1 MHEIWLALTS
11 SNTFAILG
19 FGFLIGLKH
28 AIEADH
34 VAAVTAMVSERK
46 SLWSSAGIG
55 GVWGLGHTISLLI
68 AGGLVLLL
76 NFEISE
82 TTERWLEFGVGVMLA
97 LLGLNVL
104 RKVIS
109 GGHLHFHTHE
119 HSHDTHTHPHL
130 HDHNEHQHTDAHQ
143 PPTRSPKA
151 LIIGMVHGIAG
162 SAALML
168 AIIPTIDSKVVGMLY
183 ILVFGVGSIGG
194 MMLMSFIVGLPFHFS
209 ATRSKRFHQTLQA
222 AAGLFSVV
230 LGFWIIYEKGFADA
244 I

>member
-1 MHEIWLALTS
+1 MYEILLGLTTAT
-11 SNTFAILG
+11 TFAVLG

-28 AIEADH
+28 AVEADH
-34 VAAVTAMVSERK
+34 VAAVTTMVAERK
-46 SLWSSAGIG
+46 SLWSSAIIG

-68 AGGLVLLL
+68 AGVLVLLL

-97 LLGLNVL
+97 FLGLNVL

-109 GGHLHFHTHE
+109 GGHVHFHTHE
-119 HSHDTHTHPHL
+119 HSDDTHAHPHV
-130 HDHNEHQHTDAHQ
+130 HDHAEFEHTDTHQ
-143 PPTRSPKA
+143 PVTRSPKA
-151 LIIGMVHGIAG
+151 LIIGMVHGLAG

-168 AIIPTIDSKVVGMLY
+168 AIIPTIDSKTVGMLY

-230 LGFWIIYEKGFADA
+230 LGFWIIYEKAFAHS